1 MRLCLRAA
9 LCCVL
14 TLSTA
19 QAGVPLTPAGNGH
32 LVVPT
37 FVDGKGTLPFILDTG
52 ADGTGIYDWFARQQA
67 LRPGPVRELGGMTG
81 TTSTP
86 TYRLRSVGIDGRFLH
101 DLVVDSYPDRH
112 DQEIAAGVV
121 GNDLMDGSVAVFDFP
136 CAQLSLLPKPVDLR
150 RLLTRAAQRFEG
162 GAVAQGTQLTFPV
175 RIGEAEGIA
184 VLDTGSRDTKI
195 NTRFARAA
203 GIDPAAAAFAP
214 ADAVYGASAHA
225 MDSRQG
231 PIGRVRF
238 GALEVR
244 DARAR
249 VMDLPVFEAFG
260 LGDRPAMIFGLDLMR
275 DHRLVYDH
283 QARRFWFDRS
293 T

>member
-184 VLDTGSRDTKI
+184 VLDTGSFRVDGYFEE
-195 NTRFARAA
+195 TRLRGVHPGQAVDIHLMGEPQVLHGHVQSIAA
-203 GIDPAAAAFAP
+203 GIEDRYRSDGSSLLPNVTPAFDWVRLAQRIPVRIAL
-214 ADAVYGASAHA
+214 DAVPPQVRLIAGRTATVSILPDSA
-225 MDSRQG
+225 
-231 PIGRVRF
+231 
-238 GALEVR
+238 
-244 DARAR
+244 
-249 VMDLPVFEAFG
+249 
-260 LGDRPAMIFGLDLMR
+260 RP
-275 DHRLVYDH
+275 
-283 QARRFWFDRS
+283 
-293 T
+293 